1 MRADELKK
9 RLTEELSD
17 MAPNRL
23 DDLLRACE
31 ESNRAPRP
39 AEVQPRPAE
48 APRPRR
54 SMPRLLAAAAV
65 FVLLLGGILGYR
77 AMDAARCIV
86 TVDVN
91 PSVSLTVNRFNRVKE
106 VTPGNEDAQ
115 ALLDGVD
122 LTGMRLRGALEKLT
136 ALLMENDYLSG
147 TENAMLVSVENATA
161 GRSEALC
168 KRVVASVGETTKE
181 KLFQPAV
188 LCQQISGENDL
199 QSVAETLHVSVG
211 KAALAEALAAQIEG
225 SSAERLSTLSI
236 RELLYLADSESVTL
250 QNTSV
255 FGTVNRVGYCDRAD
269 AIRIALANAGLSG
282 TDAPDATAT
291 PDGRDG
297 DLVYI
302 VCFGDETQSY
312 RYTISA
318 KGGAVMDVVQTGE
331 GEQTDP
337 DPEQSGASSP
347 SVQQPQESTQG
358 LIGPEAA
365 LERALAFIHRAMT
378 EAENTNVELLWI
390 DGRPVYRVTFELDGQ
405 THSFYVDART
415 DDLF

>member
-31 ESNRAPRP
+31 DRACAVHPV
-39 AEVQPRPAE
+39 EVP
-48 APRPRR
+48 PRPRR

-106 VTPGNEDAQ
+106 VTALNEDAQ

-211 KAALAEALAAQIEG
+211 KAVLAEALAAQIEG

-297 DLVYI
+297 ELVYI
-302 VCFGDETQSY
+302 VFFGDETQSY

-318 KGGAVMDVVQTGE
+318 KGGAVLDAVQTGE

-337 DPEQSGASSP
+337 EQSGASSP
-347 SVQQPQESTQG
+347 SAQQPESRQG
-358 LIGPEAA
+358 LIGP
-365 LERALAFIHRAMT
+365 

-390 DGRPVYRVTFELDGQ
+390 GGRPVYRVTFELDGQ

>member
-23 DDLLRACE
+23 DDLLRTCE
-31 ESNRAPRP
+31 ESERAPRP

-65 FVLLLGGILGYR
+65 FVLLLLGGILGYR
-77 AMDAARCIV
+77 AMDASRCIV

-122 LTGMRLRGALEKLT
+122 LTGMRLRSALEKLT

-147 TENAMLVSVENATA
+147 TENAMLVSVENAAA
-161 GRSEALC
+161 GRAEALC

-211 KAALAEALAAQIEG
+211 KAALAEALVAQIEG

-282 TDAPDATAT
+282 TDAPEATAT

-297 DLVYI
+297 ELVYI

-318 KGGAVMDVVQTGE
+318 KGGAVLDAVQTGE

-337 DPEQSGASSP
+337 EQSGASSP
-347 SVQQPQESTQG
+347 SAQQPESTQG

-365 LERALAFIHRAMT
+365 LERALAFVHRAMT

>member
-1 MRADELKK
+1 MRADELKQK
-9 RLTEELSD
+9 LTEELSD

-31 ESNRAPRP
+31 ESERAPRP
-39 AEVQPRPAE
+39 VEVQPRPAE

-65 FVLLLGGILGYR
+65 FVLLLRGGILGYC
-77 AMDAARCIV
+77 AMDASRCIV

-122 LTGMRLRGALEKLT
+122 VTGMRLRSALEKLT

-147 TENAMLVSVENATA
+147 TENAMLVSVENAAA

-225 SSAERLSTLSI
+225 SSAERLSTLPI
-236 RELLYLADSESVTL
+236 RELLYLADAEGVTL

-282 TDAPDATAT
+282 TDAPGATAV

-297 DLVYI
+297 ELVYI

-318 KGGAVMDVVQTGE
+318 KGGAVLDAVQTGE
-331 GEQTDP
+331 GEQT

-365 LERALAFIHRAMT
+365 LERALAFVHRAMT
-378 EAENTNVELLWI
+378 EAENANVELLWI
-390 DGRPVYRVTFELDGQ
+390 GGRPVYRVTFELDGQ

>member
-1 MRADELKK
+1 MRADELKQK
-9 RLTEELSD
+9 LTEELSD

-31 ESNRAPRP
+31 ESERAPRP
-39 AEVQPRPAE
+39 VEVQPRPAE

-65 FVLLLGGILGYR
+65 FVLLLLGGILGYC
-77 AMDAARCIV
+77 AMDASRCIV

-122 LTGMRLRGALEKLT
+122 VTGMRLRSALEKLT

-147 TENAMLVSVENATA
+147 TENAMLVSVENAAA

-225 SSAERLSTLSI
+225 SSAERLSTLPI
-236 RELLYLADSESVTL
+236 RELLYLADAEGVTL

-282 TDAPDATAT
+282 TDAPGATAV

-297 DLVYI
+297 ELVYI

-318 KGGAVMDVVQTGE
+318 KGGAVLDAVQTGE
-331 GEQTDP
+331 GEQT

-365 LERALAFIHRAMT
+365 LERALAFVHRAMT
-378 EAENTNVELLWI
+378 EAENANVELLWI
-390 DGRPVYRVTFELDGQ
+390 GGRPVYRVTFELDGQ

>member
-1 MRADELKK
+1 MRADELKQ

-31 ESNRAPRP
+31 ESERAPRL
-39 AEVQPRPAE
+39 AEAQPRPAE

-77 AMDAARCIV
+77 AMDASRCIV

-122 LTGMRLRGALEKLT
+122 VTGMRLRSALEKLT

-147 TENAMLVSVENATA
+147 TENAMLVSVENAAA
-161 GRSEALC
+161 GRAEALC

-225 SSAERLSTLSI
+225 SSAERLSTLPI
-236 RELLYLADSESVTL
+236 RELLYLADAEGVTL

-282 TDAPDATAT
+282 TDAPGATAV

-297 DLVYI
+297 ELVYI

-318 KGGAVMDVVQTGE
+318 KGGAVLDAVQTGE
-331 GEQTDP
+331 GEQT

-365 LERALAFIHRAMT
+365 LERALAFVHRAMT
-378 EAENTNVELLWI
+378 EAENANVELLWI
-390 DGRPVYRVTFELDGQ
+390 GGRPVYRVTFELDGQ

>member
-1 MRADELKK
+1 MSADELKK

-39 AEVQPRPAE
+39 AE

-77 AMDAARCIV
+77 AMDASRCIV

-115 ALLDGVD
+115 VLLDGVD

-188 LCQQISGENDL
+188 LCQQISGKNDL

-236 RELLYLADSESVTL
+236 RELLYLSDSESVTL

-282 TDAPDATAT
+282 TDAPEATAT

-318 KGGAVMDVVQTGE
+318 KGGAVLDAVQTGE

-337 DPEQSGASSP
+337 EQSGASSP
-347 SVQQPQESTQG
+347 SAQQPESTQG
-358 LIGPEAA
+358 LIGP
-365 LERALAFIHRAMT
+365 

-390 DGRPVYRVTFELDGQ
+390 GGRPVYRVTFELDGQ
-405 THSFYVDART
+405 KHSFYVDART

>member
-1 MRADELKK
+1 
-9 RLTEELSD
+9 
-17 MAPNRL
+17 
-23 DDLLRACE
+23 
-31 ESNRAPRP
+31 
-39 AEVQPRPAE
+39 
-48 APRPRR
+48 
-54 SMPRLLAAAAV
+54 MPRLLAAAAV

-77 AMDAARCIV
+77 AMDASRCIV

-122 LTGMRLRGALEKLT
+122 VTGMRLRSALEKLT

-147 TENAMLVSVENATA
+147 TENAMLVSVENAAA

-225 SSAERLSTLSI
+225 SSAERLSTLPI
-236 RELLYLADSESVTL
+236 RELLYLADAEGVTL

-282 TDAPDATAT
+282 TDAPGATAV

-297 DLVYI
+297 ELVYI

-318 KGGAVMDVVQTGE
+318 KGGAVLDAVQTGE
-331 GEQTDP
+331 GEQT

-365 LERALAFIHRAMT
+365 LERALAFVHRAMT
-378 EAENTNVELLWI
+378 EAENANVELLWI
-390 DGRPVYRVTFELDGQ
+390 GGRPVYRVTFELDGQ

>member
-1 MRADELKK
+1 MRADELKQK
-9 RLTEELSD
+9 LTEELSD

-31 ESNRAPRP
+31 ESERAPRP
-39 AEVQPRPAE
+39 VEVQPRPAE

-54 SMPRLLAAAAV
+54 SMPRRLAAAAV
-65 FVLLLGGILGYR
+65 FVLLLGGILGYC
-77 AMDAARCIV
+77 AMDASRCIV

-91 PSVSLTVNRFNRVKE
+91 PSVSLTFNRFNRVKE

-122 LTGMRLRGALEKLT
+122 LTGMRLRSALEKLT

-147 TENAMLVSVENATA
+147 TENAMLVSVENAAA
-161 GRSEALC
+161 GRAEALC

-225 SSAERLSTLSI
+225 SSAERLSTLPI
-236 RELLYLADSESVTL
+236 RELLYLADAEGVTL

-269 AIRIALANAGLSG
+269 AIRIALANAGQSG
-282 TDAPDATAT
+282 TDAPGATAV

-297 DLVYI
+297 ELVYI

-318 KGGAVMDVVQTGE
+318 KGGAVLDAVQTGE
-331 GEQTDP
+331 GEQT

-365 LERALAFIHRAMT
+365 LERALAFVHRAMT
-378 EAENTNVELLWI
+378 EAENANVELLWI
-390 DGRPVYRVTFELDGQ
+390 GGRPVYRVTFELDGQ

>member
-1 MRADELKK
+1 MRADELKQK
-9 RLTEELSD
+9 LTEELSD

-31 ESNRAPRP
+31 ESERAPRP
-39 AEVQPRPAE
+39 VEAQPRPAE

-65 FVLLLGGILGYR
+65 FVLLLGGILGYC
-77 AMDAARCIV
+77 AMDTSRCIV

-122 LTGMRLRGALEKLT
+122 VTGMRLRSALEKLT

-147 TENAMLVSVENATA
+147 TENAMLVSVENAAA
-161 GRSEALC
+161 GRAEALC

-225 SSAERLSTLSI
+225 SSAERLSTLPI
-236 RELLYLADSESVTL
+236 RELLYLADAEGVTL

-282 TDAPDATAT
+282 TDAPGATAV

-297 DLVYI
+297 ELVYI

-318 KGGAVMDVVQTGE
+318 KGGAVLDAVQTGE
-331 GEQTDP
+331 GEQT

-365 LERALAFIHRAMT
+365 LERALAFVHRAMT
-378 EAENTNVELLWI
+378 EAENANVELLWI
-390 DGRPVYRVTFELDGQ
+390 GGRPVYRVTFELDGQ

>member
-1 MRADELKK
+1 MRADELKQK
-9 RLTEELSD
+9 LTEELSD

-31 ESNRAPRP
+31 ESERAPRL
-39 AEVQPRPAE
+39 AEAQPRPAE

-77 AMDAARCIV
+77 AMDASRCIV

-122 LTGMRLRGALEKLT
+122 LTGMRLRSALEKLT

-147 TENAMLVSVENATA
+147 TENAMLVSVENAAA
-161 GRSEALC
+161 GRAEALC

-225 SSAERLSTLSI
+225 SSAERLSTLPI
-236 RELLYLADSESVTL
+236 RELLYLADAEGVTL

-282 TDAPDATAT
+282 TDAPGATAV

-297 DLVYI
+297 ELVYI
-302 VCFGDETQSY
+302 VYFGDETQSY

-318 KGGAVMDVVQTGE
+318 KGGAVLDAVQTGE
-331 GEQTDP
+331 GEQT

-365 LERALAFIHRAMT
+365 LERALAFVHRAMT
-378 EAENTNVELLWI
+378 EAENANAELLWI
-390 DGRPVYRVTFELDGQ
+390 GGRPVYRVTFELDGQ

>member
-1 MRADELKK
+1 MRSDELKQ

-17 MAPNRL
+17 MAPDRL
-23 DDLLRACE
+23 DDLLRACD
-31 ESNRAPRP
+31 ESERAPRP
-39 AEVQPRPAE
+39 VEVQPRPAE
-48 APRPRR
+48 AQRPRR

-77 AMDAARCIV
+77 AMDASRCIV
-86 TVDVN
+86 TIDVN
-91 PSVSLTVNRFNRVKE
+91 PSVSLTVNRFNCVKE

-147 TENAMLVSVENATA
+147 TENAMLVSVENAAA
-161 GRSEALC
+161 GRAEALC

-225 SSAERLSTLSI
+225 SSAERLSTLPI
-236 RELLYLADSESVTL
+236 RELLYLADAEGVTL

-255 FGTVNRVGYCDRAD
+255 FGTVNRVGYCDCAD

-282 TDAPDATAT
+282 TDAPGATAV

-297 DLVYI
+297 ELVYI
-302 VCFGDETQSY
+302 VCFGDEAQSY

-318 KGGAVMDVVQTGE
+318 KGGAVLDAVQTGE
-331 GEQTDP
+331 GEQTN
-337 DPEQSGASSP
+337 PEQSGASSP

>member
-122 LTGMRLRGALEKLT
+122 LTGMRLRSALEKLT

-211 KAALAEALAAQIEG
+211 KAALAEALVAQIEG

-282 TDAPDATAT
+282 TDAPEATAT

-297 DLVYI
+297 ELVYI

-318 KGGAVMDVVQTGE
+318 KGGAVLDAVQTGE

-337 DPEQSGASSP
+337 EQSGASSP
-347 SVQQPQESTQG
+347 SAQQPESTQG

-365 LERALAFIHRAMT
+365 LERALAFVHRAMT

>member
-1 MRADELKK
+1 MSADELKK

-39 AEVQPRPAE
+39 AE

-77 AMDAARCIV
+77 AMDASRCIV

-115 ALLDGVD
+115 VLLDGVD

-188 LCQQISGENDL
+188 LCQQISGKNDL

-282 TDAPDATAT
+282 TDAPEATAT

-318 KGGAVMDVVQTGE
+318 KGGAVLDAVQTGE

-337 DPEQSGASSP
+337 EQSGASSP
-347 SVQQPQESTQG
+347 SAQQPESTQG
-358 LIGPEAA
+358 LIGP
-365 LERALAFIHRAMT
+365 

-390 DGRPVYRVTFELDGQ
+390 GGRPVYRVTFELDGQ
-405 THSFYVDART
+405 KHSFYVDART

>member
-122 LTGMRLRGALEKLT
+122 LTGMRLRSALEKLT

-147 TENAMLVSVENATA
+147 TENAMLVSVENAAA
-161 GRSEALC
+161 GRAEALC

-211 KAALAEALAAQIEG
+211 KAALAEALVAQIEG

-318 KGGAVMDVVQTGE
+318 KGGAVLDAVQTGE

-337 DPEQSGASSP
+337 EQSGASSP
-347 SVQQPQESTQG
+347 SAQQPESTQG

-365 LERALAFIHRAMT
+365 LERALAFVHRAMT

>member
-236 RELLYLADSESVTL
+236 RELLYLSDSESVTL

-282 TDAPDATAT
+282 TDAPGATAV

-297 DLVYI
+297 ELVYI

-318 KGGAVMDVVQTGE
+318 KGGAVLDAVQTGE
-331 GEQTDP
+331 GEQT

-365 LERALAFIHRAMT
+365 LERALAFVHRAMT
-378 EAENTNVELLWI
+378 EAENANVELLWI
-390 DGRPVYRVTFELDGQ
+390 GGRPVYRVTFELDGQ

>member
-1 MRADELKK
+1 MRADELKQK
-9 RLTEELSD
+9 LTEELSD

-31 ESNRAPRP
+31 ESERAPRP
-39 AEVQPRPAE
+39 AEVQPRLAE

-188 LCQQISGENDL
+188 LCQQISGKNDL

-236 RELLYLADSESVTL
+236 RELLYLADSESVTF

-297 DLVYI
+297 ELVYI
-302 VCFGDETQSY
+302 VYFGDETQSY

-337 DPEQSGASSP
+337 EQSGASSP
-347 SVQQPQESTQG
+347 PAQQPESAQG

-365 LERALAFIHRAMT
+365 LERALAFVHRAMT

>member
-39 AEVQPRPAE
+39 AEVQPHLAE

-236 RELLYLADSESVTL
+236 RELLYLSDSESVTL

-282 TDAPDATAT
+282 TDAPSATAV

-297 DLVYI
+297 ELVYI

-318 KGGAVMDVVQTGE
+318 KGGAVLDAVQTGE
-331 GEQTDP
+331 GEQT

-365 LERALAFIHRAMT
+365 LERALAFVHRAMT
-378 EAENTNVELLWI
+378 EAENANVELLWI
-390 DGRPVYRVTFELDGQ
+390 GGRPVYRVTFELDGQ

>member
-1 MRADELKK
+1 MRADELKQK
-9 RLTEELSD
+9 LTEELSD

-31 ESNRAPRP
+31 ESERAPRP
-39 AEVQPRPAE
+39 VEAQPRPAE

-65 FVLLLGGILGYR
+65 FVLLLGGILGYC
-77 AMDAARCIV
+77 AMDTSRCIV

-122 LTGMRLRGALEKLT
+122 VTGMRLRSALEKLT

-147 TENAMLVSVENATA
+147 TENAMLVSVENAAA
-161 GRSEALC
+161 GRAEALC

-225 SSAERLSTLSI
+225 SSAERLSTLPI
-236 RELLYLADSESVTL
+236 RELLYLADAEGVTL

-282 TDAPDATAT
+282 TDAPGATAT

-297 DLVYI
+297 ELVYI

-318 KGGAVMDVVQTGE
+318 KGGAVLDAVQTGE
-331 GEQTDP
+331 GEQT

-365 LERALAFIHRAMT
+365 LERALAFVHRAMA
-378 EAENTNVELLWI
+378 EAENANVELLWI
-390 DGRPVYRVTFELDGQ
+390 GGRPVYRVTFELDGQ

>member
-1 MRADELKK
+1 MRADELKQK
-9 RLTEELSD
+9 LTEELSD

-31 ESNRAPRP
+31 ESERAPRP
-39 AEVQPRPAE
+39 VEVQPRPAE

-65 FVLLLGGILGYR
+65 FVLLLLGGILGYC
-77 AMDAARCIV
+77 AMDASRCIV

-122 LTGMRLRGALEKLT
+122 LTGMRLRSALEKLT

-147 TENAMLVSVENATA
+147 TENAMLVSVENAAA
-161 GRSEALC
+161 GRAEALC

-225 SSAERLSTLSI
+225 SSAERLSTLPI
-236 RELLYLADSESVTL
+236 RELLYLADAEGVTL

-282 TDAPDATAT
+282 TDAPGATAV

-297 DLVYI
+297 ELVYI

-318 KGGAVMDVVQTGE
+318 KGGAVLDAVQTGE

-337 DPEQSGASSP
+337 KQSGASSP

-365 LERALAFIHRAMT
+365 LERALAFVHRAMT
-378 EAENTNVELLWI
+378 EAENANVELLWI
-390 DGRPVYRVTFELDGQ
+390 GGRPVYRVTFELDGQ

>member
-1 MRADELKK
+1 MRADELKQK
-9 RLTEELSD
+9 LTEELSD

-31 ESNRAPRP
+31 ESERAPRP
-39 AEVQPRPAE
+39 VEVQPRPAE

-65 FVLLLGGILGYR
+65 FVLLLLGGILGYC
-77 AMDAARCIV
+77 AMDASRCIV

-122 LTGMRLRGALEKLT
+122 VTGMRLRSALEKLT

-147 TENAMLVSVENATA
+147 TENAMLVSVENAAA
-161 GRSEALC
+161 GRAEALC

-225 SSAERLSTLSI
+225 SSAERLSTLPI
-236 RELLYLADSESVTL
+236 RELLYLADAEGVTL

-282 TDAPDATAT
+282 TDAPGATAV

-297 DLVYI
+297 ELVYI

-318 KGGAVMDVVQTGE
+318 KGGAVLDAVQTGE
-331 GEQTDP
+331 GEQT

-365 LERALAFIHRAMT
+365 LERALAFVHRAMT
-378 EAENTNVELLWI
+378 EAENANVELLWI
-390 DGRPVYRVTFELDGQ
+390 GGRPVYRVTFELDGQ

>member
-1 MRADELKK
+1 MSADELKK

-39 AEVQPRPAE
+39 AE

-77 AMDAARCIV
+77 AMDASRCIV

-122 LTGMRLRGALEKLT
+122 LTGMRLRSALEKLT

-147 TENAMLVSVENATA
+147 TENAMLVSVENAAA
-161 GRSEALC
+161 GRAEALC

-282 TDAPDATAT
+282 TDAPEATAT

-297 DLVYI
+297 ELVYI
-302 VCFGDETQSY
+302 VYFGDETQSY

-318 KGGAVMDVVQTGE
+318 KGGAVLDAVQTGE

-337 DPEQSGASSP
+337 EQSGASSP
-347 SVQQPQESTQG
+347 PAQQPESAQG

-365 LERALAFIHRAMT
+365 LERALAFVHRAMT

-405 THSFYVDART
+405 KHSFYVDART

>member
-1 MRADELKK
+1 MSADELKK

-39 AEVQPRPAE
+39 AEVQPHLAE

-318 KGGAVMDVVQTGE
+318 KGGAVLDAVQTGE

-347 SVQQPQESTQG
+347 PAQQPESTQG

-365 LERALAFIHRAMT
+365 LERALAFVHRAMT

-390 DGRPVYRVTFELDGQ
+390 GGRPVYRVTFELDGQ

>member
-1 MRADELKK
+1 MRADELKQK
-9 RLTEELSD
+9 LTEELSD

-31 ESNRAPRP
+31 ESERAPRP
-39 AEVQPRPAE
+39 VEVQPRPAE

-65 FVLLLGGILGYR
+65 FVLLLLGGILGYC
-77 AMDAARCIV
+77 AMDASRCIV

-122 LTGMRLRGALEKLT
+122 LTGMRLRSALEKLT

-147 TENAMLVSVENATA
+147 TENAMLVSVENAAA
-161 GRSEALC
+161 GRAEALC

-225 SSAERLSTLSI
+225 SSAERLSTLPI
-236 RELLYLADSESVTL
+236 RELLYLADAEGVTL

-282 TDAPDATAT
+282 TDAPGATAV

-297 DLVYI
+297 ELVYI

-318 KGGAVMDVVQTGE
+318 KGGAVLDAVQTGE
-331 GEQTDP
+331 GEQT

-365 LERALAFIHRAMT
+365 LERALAFVHRAMT
-378 EAENTNVELLWI
+378 EAENANVELLWI
-390 DGRPVYRVTFELDGQ
+390 GGRPVYRVTFELDGQ

>member
-1 MRADELKK
+1 
-9 RLTEELSD
+9 
-17 MAPNRL
+17 
-23 DDLLRACE
+23 
-31 ESNRAPRP
+31 
-39 AEVQPRPAE
+39 
-48 APRPRR
+48 
-54 SMPRLLAAAAV
+54 
-65 FVLLLGGILGYR
+65 
-77 AMDAARCIV
+77 
-86 TVDVN
+86 
-91 PSVSLTVNRFNRVKE
+91 
-106 VTPGNEDAQ
+106 
-115 ALLDGVD
+115 
-122 LTGMRLRGALEKLT
+122 
-136 ALLMENDYLSG
+136 
-147 TENAMLVSVENATA
+147 MLVSVENATA

-168 KRVVASVGETTKE
+168 KRVVASVGETTNE

-188 LCQQISGENDL
+188 LCQQISGKNDL

-282 TDAPDATAT
+282 TDAPEATAT

-318 KGGAVMDVVQTGE
+318 KGGAVLDVVQTGE

-347 SVQQPQESTQG
+347 PAQQPESTQG

-365 LERALAFIHRAMT
+365 LERALAFVHRAMT